1 MAWIFILIIVLDQ
14 AAKHLIDAMLIPG
27 MQIPIFPFFSITYV
41 QNPGAAFGIF
51 AGKRLAFILIGIVIT
66 MAFLVAYRWL
76 SGKCK
81 KYRYGTALLASGA
94 VGNMIDRIQ
103 YGYVIDFFDLHIWPV
118 FNIADIAIVAG
129 AFIAMYAVIRS
140 ND

>member
-51 AGKRLAFILIGIVIT
+51 AGKRLASILIGIVVT

-76 SGKCK
+76 SKKKK